1 MTPRGFCQS
10 ADFEIMII
18 LPILLLS
25 VLGAP
30 YPLFKDLEPLGET
43 QPALVKAIQK
53 LPLSKAYEL
62 AKISNYFPTRGFSH
76 DSKLDIVAKVDKS
89 VKLALRY
96 HNAEEHGLDAIQQIL
111 EIPKTHRYK
120 YLIHLLKNPTI
131 DLSIGSH
138 KLARK
143 LVADG
148 DIQSIGLLVNNHK
161 IDLSYDDNYL
171 IALAS
176 SYQNVNMISLLLK
189 DQRIR
194 QSFVYDDS
202 SDSDADLESLNFE
215 KRIRPE
221 SDSEIAVN
229 GRYIDL
235 GKSLDGEPLMN
246 SFSGLNLDV
255 DGMSDLESI
264 SLSTGLRN
272 MENDED
278 YDWIDK
284 DVDWEYLN
292 SDDDLSREMKKLIK
306 SLI

>member
-1 MTPRGFCQS
+1 
-10 ADFEIMII
+10 
-18 LPILLLS
+18 
-25 VLGAP
+25 
-30 YPLFKDLEPLGET
+30 
-43 QPALVKAIQK
+43 
-53 LPLSKAYEL
+53 
-62 AKISNYFPTRGFSH
+62 
-76 DSKLDIVAKVDKS
+76 
-89 VKLALRY
+89 
-96 HNAEEHGLDAIQQIL
+96 
-111 EIPKTHRYK
+111 
-120 YLIHLLKNPTI
+120 
-131 DLSIGSH
+131 LSIGSH

-264 SLSTGLRN
+264 SLSTELRN